1 MTKQNDN
8 DIRWWHKAFGAL
20 ALVIIINQVKGCLG
34 FGPRTTTENTQ
45 RATGLPRPFSKRDAC
60 SFIQGQQY
68 PYHWEGSNVGA
79 CVRKLPPQAQT
90 VMVPDSI
97 GGLFQIPQTV
107 MNDNIWSISSP
118 VGQGIGEFN
127 GKYVVGVISTSQG
140 DADFVCAGVAVT
152 GSSRG
157 ICGLR

>member
-1 MTKQNDN
+1 MSFRSLL
-8 DIRWWHKAFGAL
+8 IALPCVAFFLQACARQQSPGIYGL
-20 ALVIIINQVKGCLG
+20 
-34 FGPRTTTENTQ
+34 FG
-45 RATGLPRPFSKRDAC
+45 KRDAC

-68 PYHWEGSNVGA
+68 PYDWEGSNVGA

-97 GGLFQIPQTV
+97 GGLFQVPQTV
-107 MNDNIWSISSP
+107 LNDNIWSISSP
-118 VGQGIGEFN
+118 AGQGVGEFN
-127 GKYVVGVISTSQG
+127 GKYVVGIISTSQG
-140 DADFVCAGVAVT
+140 DAEFVCAGVAVT